1 MQKFGKTI
9 ITNAG
14 RQMLTQVDGAKGKI
28 TYTKASLC
36 TQDVKKLSEDDCLAL
51 TALTG
56 VQMDT
61 SLEVTDVRDNTVT
74 VLASFNNANV
84 TKDLTFNSIGWFAKT
99 SVDDTEKLLAVTP
112 SETEQTLVAGKN
124 GASTSSTDIE
134 MVFARSHDTTVVVNP
149 SSVGLVS
156 KAQLS
161 SATDKIN
168 NDINSLSAL
177 TNPSSIVSN
186 QTINLD
192 TLTTKG
198 ITKFQNAQL
207 SSAGY
212 MQAFDQST
220 IGLNGWIFNIY
231 SNNGASY
238 IQIVHIT
245 NTAYNQGAM
254 YFLRAKANGTSTED
268 FARMS
273 TVKDH
278 AQFFSLTEKD
288 AKDVV
293 ARDENKSFNPNNV
306 VDSGVHRISS
316 TKINAKYDVTDPK
329 DANSGYSFSGF
340 YWGWLFNLN
349 FDDSPNSN
357 AVYQLLVVNSGIY
370 YREISVKTN
379 DFPAF
384 NSFSFAKDIAKL
396 QTAIDNAGSVK
407 TVDGKNPD
415 DKGNIDISS
424 LQNPDGVFTKNDTL
438 DIDTFLKPGIYSLK
452 DPTVIASINPK
463 ALDAVPANRDGKTR
477 CGYLIIVQHDIYNVS
492 QEIRIFN
499 STSYTVSHRF
509 LFATNNFRPDFE
521 RIITTKD
528 YQNIIGYIDGKET
541 VHQCD
546 DLTSGIAYS
555 KANPNI
561 IVATP

>member
-1 MQKFGKTI
+1 
-9 ITNAG
+9 
-14 RQMLTQVDGAKGKI
+14 
-28 TYTKASLC
+28 
-36 TQDVKKLSEDDCLAL
+36 
-51 TALTG
+51 
-56 VQMDT
+56 
-61 SLEVTDVRDNTVT
+61 
-74 VLASFNNANV
+74 
-84 TKDLTFNSIGWFAKT
+84 
-99 SVDDTEKLLAVTP
+99 
-112 SETEQTLVAGKN
+112 
-124 GASTSSTDIE
+124 
-134 MVFARSHDTTVVVNP
+134 
-149 SSVGLVS
+149 
-156 KAQLS
+156 
-161 SATDKIN
+161 
-168 NDINSLSAL
+168 
-177 TNPSSIVSN
+177 
-186 QTINLD
+186 
-192 TLTTKG
+192 
-198 ITKFQNAQL
+198 
-207 SSAGY
+207 

-220 IGLNGWIFNIY
+220 TGLNGWIFNIY
-231 SNNGASY
+231 SNDGAGY

-245 NTAYNQGAM
+245 NTTYNQGAM
-254 YFLRAKANGTSTED
+254 YFLRAKANDTSTED

-293 ARDENKSFNPNNV
+293 ARDENKSFNPNNI

-384 NSFSFAKDIAKL
+384 NSFSFARDIAKL

-407 TVDGKNPD
+407 TVDGKKPD

-452 DPTVIASINPK
+452 DPTVISSINPK
-463 ALDAVPANRDGKTR
+463 ALDAVPANKDGKTR

-499 STSYTVSHRF
+499 SNSYTVSHRF
-509 LFATNNFRPDFE
+509 LFATNNFRPAFE
-521 RIITTKD
+521 RIITTQD
-528 YQNIIGYIDGKET
+528 YQSIISYVDGKET